1 MSSKKSDRST
11 ENNMATKSIIAEYLS
26 QFQVLIGRT
35 EVTDKHGK
43 KFSFDAG
50 VSEAIAVV
58 RGVKSSRRKIMF
70 VGNGGSAGIVSHL
83 AVDYW
88 KMGGMRSM
96 VFSDPAFLTCIA
108 NDDGYPHVYEKPI
121 ETFVDSGDCLTA
133 ISSSGR
139 SENILRASK
148 AAEKGGAKVITLSG
162 FKPDN
167 PLRSLGHLNFYVP
180 SSTYNY
186 VETLHMLICTCIL
199 DCMRATKDRE
209 LA

>member
-1 MSSKKSDRST
+1 
-11 ENNMATKSIIAEYLS
+11 MATKSIIAEYLS

-121 ETFVDSGDCLTA
+121 ETFVRQRRL
-133 ISSSGR
+133 
-139 SENILRASK
+139 
-148 AAEKGGAKVITLSG
+148 
-162 FKPDN
+162 PH
-167 PLRSLGHLNFYVP
+167 GHLEFRTIGKHIARLEGRGKRRSQGHYAF
-180 SSTYNY
+180 
-186 VETLHMLICTCIL
+186 
-199 DCMRATKDRE
+199 RF
-209 LA
+209 